1 VKWYAHAL
9 WGVAFMMLLGA
20 PLHVSAAASAVHTVA
35 TDALGHSGPRRNR
48 RHGMISLIAA
58 ALIAI
63 ALNCPQALVLGPL
76 HVLLDFLSPGGL
88 AVSRAYNALW
98 AAGGALLLMAVLGR

>member
-1 VKWYAHAL
+1 
-9 WGVAFMMLLGA
+9 MLLLGVQPHLA
-20 PLHVSAAASAVHTVA
+20 AAASAVHTVA
-35 TDALGHSGPRRNR
+35 TDALGHSGPRRNK
-48 RHGMISLIAA
+48 RHGIISLVAA

-76 HVLLDFLSPGGL
+76 HLALDLLGPGRL
-88 AVSRAYNALW
+88 AVNRAYNALW

>member
-1 VKWYAHAL
+1 
-9 WGVAFMMLLGA
+9 MMLLGA
-20 PLHVSAAASAVHTVA
+20 PLHLAAAASAVHTAA
-35 TDALGHSGPRRNR
+35 TDALGHSGPRRNKW
-48 RHGMISLIAA
+48 HHAISLIAA

-88 AVSRAYNALW
+88 AVSHAYNALW
-98 AAGGALLLMAVLGR
+98 AAAAALLLMAALG